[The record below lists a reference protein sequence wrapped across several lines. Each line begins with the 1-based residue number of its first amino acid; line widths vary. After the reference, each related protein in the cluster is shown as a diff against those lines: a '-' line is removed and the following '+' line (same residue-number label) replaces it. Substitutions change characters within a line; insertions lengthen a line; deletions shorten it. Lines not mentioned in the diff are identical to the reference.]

1 MVWAAR
7 PHVCAGPRVP
17 PVVIQQVKGEC
28 LPSRCEG
35 ELLSNSESRGAPVRL
50 SRGVRAAAQVTA
62 VAGVPSPA
70 RELGRLQVLPLRITK
85 TCMQEAYL
93 GPVSK

>member
-1 MVWAAR
+1 M
-7 PHVCAGPRVP
+7 
-17 PVVIQQVKGEC
+17 
-28 LPSRCEG
+28 
-35 ELLSNSESRGAPVRL
+35 RL

-70 RELGRLQVLPLRITK
+70 RELGSLQVLPLRITK
-85 TCMQEAYL
+85 TYMQEAYL